1 MQFSYRGVKY
11 ERELSTVEAKEG
23 DIAGK
28 YRGQD
33 WKYHY
38 PRHIAQVQPPLNR
51 CYRGVPYGRNPLDAN
66 ELNVSIQRQM
76 VAKCYSQSNKPVAA
90 KYLDE
95 TNKIH
100 LDNIRRNLERRLQLA
115 KSLGDSNLVNL
126 LQEESKQLA
135 LNS

>member
-1 MQFSYRGVKY
+1 MKFSYRGVKY
-11 ERELSTVEAKEG
+11 DREPLTVEVKEG
-23 DIAGK
+23 EIAGK

-33 WKYHY
+33 WKYNY
-38 PRHIAQVQPPLNR
+38 PRHITQVQPQLNR
-51 CYRGVPYGRNPLDAN
+51 SYRGVPYSGDPFDAN

-76 VAKCYSQSNKPVAA
+76 VAKCYSQSNKPIAA
-90 KYLDE
+90 KFMDE

-115 KSLGDSNLVNL
+115 KSIGDSNLVNL